1 MALTTRESR
10 LPELRLPE
18 ISREGISRGLSEM
31 RAPDLSKLE
40 RPNLQM
46 PDLDLPKIDLPRI
59 DVGKAVNDAAVAVGL
74 VRPQRRRWPFLLGG
88 AIVLGLTA
96 WALLQSTAFREW
108 LDGVVGMARERIDA
122 GGDIDD
128 TVAFT
133 AAETAPVDSGPYAAN
148 GELDVAG
155 ALDAAGGNGND
166 YPEGLGAPSDMMAG
180 AEEGTP
186 AVETAKKRS

>member
-31 RAPDLSKLE
+31 RGPDLSKLE

-46 PDLDLPKIDLPRI
+46 PDIDMPKIDLPKIDI
-59 DVGKAVNDAAVAVGL
+59 GKAVNDAAIAVGL
-74 VRPQRRRWPFLLGG
+74 ARPQRRRWPFVLGG

-96 WALLQSTAFREW
+96 WALMQSTAFRQW
-108 LDGVVGMARERIDA
+108 LDNMVGMARERMDP
-122 GGDIDD
+122 GEDIDD
-128 TVAFT
+128 PVAFT
-133 AAETAPVDSGPYAAN
+133 AAETAPIDAGPYASN
-148 GELDVAG
+148 GEMDVAG
-155 ALDAAGGNGND
+155 AFDAAGASAND
-166 YPEGLGAPSDMMAG
+166 YPEGLGATADMMAG

-186 AVETAKKRS
+186 AFETAKKTR